1 MFIYLATTVIVA
13 NLFFIMM
20 CVTDYSDRRDTEL
33 LQHEEKLFF
42 GDDME
47 IEEEEIEDYEA
58 SENEASEN
66 EASENEDESESEEEM
81 SESEVLEES
90 IDKDFEV
97 INREKTD

>member
-66 EASENEDESESEEEM
+66 EDESESEEEM